1 MQACL
6 GEISSLVKL
15 IFKTMKNK
23 KKAILGLGALS
34 LALLTAGTVSAA
46 ANTNTSTTAS
56 VKNNQSAMARKGR
69 PELTTEQKAAME
81 AKRSEVETKMTAVR
95 AAITAGD
102 YNAWVTAQKAI
113 DEDCPLLTKITAD
126 NFSRYTEAQ
135 KLREQAMAID
145 KELGIEDLGRGGH
158 ERGMGLGLRLGKTTT
173 EVTQ

>member
-6 GEISSLVKL
+6 GDNSSLIKL

-23 KKAILGLGALS
+23 KKIVLGLGTLS
-34 LALLTAGTVSAA
+34 LALLTASTVSAA
-46 ANTNTSTTAS
+46 ANTATNATAA
-56 VKNNQSAMARKGR
+56 NNNRSAFSAKAR

-113 DEDCPLLTKITAD
+113 DEDCSLLTKITAD
-126 NFSRYTEAQ
+126 NFSRYAEAQ

-158 ERGMGLGLRLGKTTT
+158 GRGMGFGLRMGKTTT